1 MKSPFQ
7 RRGPGSDAPPPSL
20 APRAR
25 PPRQSPLMSETT
37 IHWGRA
43 LAILI
48 GIGGVVV
55 VFLVV
60 LTFLPTIGSGNPLN
74 ALSDLFN
81 NNNGN
86 FAASPVAGTAVAGAA
101 QAGGTAP
108 TLATVAATAVATG
121 TPTAEFV
128 AVAAQG
134 APNVRVAPSTNN
146 NPLGALQPGRQ
157 VVVLGQSADKAWVQI
172 VWENNTKAWVAR
184 DLLRFVNG
192 DPTKLPTVAP

>member
-1 MKSPFQ
+1 VKSPFQ
-7 RRGPGSDAPPPSL
+7 RSGGSRSETPPPSL

-25 PPRQSPLMSETT
+25 PPRQSPLLGETSV
-37 IHWGRA
+37 HWGRA

-48 GIGGVVV
+48 GIAGVVI
-55 VFLVV
+55 VFLIV
-60 LTFLPTIGSGNPLN
+60 LTLLPKPGDGNPLN
-74 ALSDLFN
+74 AFTDLFN
-81 NNNGN
+81 NTANSS
-86 FAASPVAGTAVAGAA
+86 ASPVAGTAVAGAA

-108 TLATVAATAVATG
+108 TLSTVAATAVVTG

-157 VVVLGQSADKAWVQI
+157 VVVLGQSADRAWLQI
-172 VWENNTKAWVAR
+172 VWDNNAKAWVAR
-184 DLLRFVNG
+184 DLMRFVSG
-192 DPTKLPTVAP
+192 DSTKLPTVAP